1 MNNDKNML
9 NIQLRVADL
18 YLPMTIRREE
28 EEYYREAAKRID
40 NLLNLYRD
48 NFKEQST
55 ERYMTMVALHLS
67 VIAVKLERQNDT
79 KPYQEKIEELT
90 QVLERYLKNEW
101 MSSPP
106 PYINKKGDTDTDFST
121 SSG

>member
-55 ERYMTMVALHLS
+55 ERYKTMVALHLS

-90 QVLERYLKNEW
+90 QVLERYLKNE
-101 MSSPP
+101 
-106 PYINKKGDTDTDFST
+106 
-121 SSG
+121 